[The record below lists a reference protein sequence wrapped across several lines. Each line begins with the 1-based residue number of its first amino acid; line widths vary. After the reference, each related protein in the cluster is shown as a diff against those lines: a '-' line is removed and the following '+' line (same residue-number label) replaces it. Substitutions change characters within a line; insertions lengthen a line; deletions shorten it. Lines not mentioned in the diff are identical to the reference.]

1 MRNPPSRV
9 HAGVPAAVLV
19 ALAAVFAW
27 RTAPLAANVDD
38 HVRLY
43 FGGYVGVKQV
53 AGGPEAAALRAELQR
68 STLGFR
74 DEYLASRFVTASTP
88 YSPLTLASVAV
99 AETLRPLLPATRV
112 LPWMLGEQAL
122 LWAVVLGLALR
133 GRALLPSCSVPW
145 FLAVGLAL
153 AWIHGHTS
161 PLYPVPRAFACL
173 FTGLALALAATGAS
187 FRWAAA
193 CAVLAAA
200 SHPYNQAVNLAV
212 ALPAAAVLAGT
223 PAAPALTRKAAL
235 RLGAVAVAA
244 LGASLL
250 VLYVANPRG
259 DLGVGRILGERL
271 VFDPAG
277 SWRMSRTLLQRLAVA
292 VGLPLGALVLR
303 YCGWRR
309 AAVLG
314 AYCAATLVAAAT
326 LQPAGH
332 YPTEYLSRVGGAWV
346 SLLFGLCLRGDL
358 LPDLSALVPTRRAA
372 VVVCTA
378 LVSLPAAFPE
388 LTGVPNLVHRPLR
401 GWPGGVRLS
410 PVEEECIRILR
421 QFADWPP
428 LRRPRQGTGGSGM
441 TP

>member
-9 HAGVPAAVLV
+9 PGDVLAAVLLV
-19 ALAAVFAW
+19 LSAVFAW

-43 FGGYVGVKQV
+43 FGGYVGLKQL
-53 AGGPEAAALRAELQR
+53 AGGPQAAALRTELQR

-88 YSPLTLASVAV
+88 YSPLTLAAVAV
-99 AETLRPLLPATRV
+99 AETLRPLLPPTRV
-112 LPWMLGEQAL
+112 LPWVLGEQAV
-122 LWAVVLGLALR
+122 LWALILGLALR
-133 GRALLPSCSVPW
+133 ARALLPACPLPW
-145 FLAVGLAL
+145 FLALGLTL

-161 PLYPVPRAFACL
+161 PFYPVPRAFACL
-173 FTGLALALAATGAS
+173 LTGLALALAATGAS

-193 CAVLAAA
+193 CALLAAA

-223 PAAPALTRKAAL
+223 PAAPALTRQTGL

-250 VLYVANPRG
+250 MLYVANPRG
-259 DLGVGRILGERL
+259 DFGVGGILGERL

-277 SWRMSRTLLQRLAVA
+277 SWRMSRTPLQRLIVAVA
-292 VGLPLGALVLR
+292 LPLGALVLR

-309 AAVLG
+309 ATVLG

-346 SLLFGLCLRGDL
+346 AVLFGLCLRGDL
-358 LPDLSALVPTRRAA
+358 LPDLSALVPARGAA

-378 LVSLPAAFPE
+378 LVTLPAAFPE
-388 LTGVPNLVHRPLR
+388 LTGVPNVVHRPLR
-401 GWPGGVRLS
+401 GWPGGIRLS
-410 PVEEECIRILR
+410 PVEEECIRLLR
-421 QFADWPP
+421 QFASWPP
-428 LRRPRQGTGGSGM
+428 VRRPRQGTGGSA
-441 TP
+441 TTR